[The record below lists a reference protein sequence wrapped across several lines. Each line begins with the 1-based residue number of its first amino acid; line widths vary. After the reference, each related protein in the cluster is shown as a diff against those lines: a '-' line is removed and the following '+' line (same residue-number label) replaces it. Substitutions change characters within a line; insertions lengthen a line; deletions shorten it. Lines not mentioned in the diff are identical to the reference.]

1 MGCGGSKQE
10 VATGATLSVRRRL
23 RKKPDSAAVTGG
35 AAHPSPPLSPA
46 ADVKDITVNT
56 DGEAAVDLVGSSPD
70 RYFSWRK
77 DDESVDAITGAQ
89 YFSPRCEPHGEET
102 GDKEAPLPAMEGA
115 AGDAADGPKSPAGV
129 PISSASAAN
138 GSSPVGESGE
148 LNSNAKV
155 KEPLL
160 IEETKVEQV
169 IIVKKRNINTSE
181 IVADVSDH

>member
-35 AAHPSPPLSPA
+35 AAHPSLPLSPA

-56 DGEAAVDLVGSSPD
+56 DGEAVVDP
-70 RYFSWRK
+70 K

-115 AGDAADGPKSPAGV
+115 AGDAADGPKSPAGA
-129 PISSASAAN
+129 PISSASAAD

-148 LNSNAKV
+148 LNSNAEV

-160 IEETKVEQV
+160 IEETRVEQV
-169 IIVKKRNINTSE
+169 IIVKKRSINTSE